1 MTTKAEGSWR
11 FREMLAGVKER
22 TVDSLE
28 QIAAMDQKVAPIRT
42 MDDMM
47 KTVREFTNR
56 LIVIEADCDK
66 LEQEHE
72 RVRVALVRLQE
83 QMKDQFIEHMHGW
96 EITAKLRRPVPDPGT
111 EPREAE

>member
-42 MDDMM
+42 MDDMIGM
-47 KTVREFTNR
+47 VDRLDVRPA
-56 LIVIEADCDK
+56 IESWIGC
-66 LEQEHE
+66 
-72 RVRVALVRLQE
+72 V
-83 QMKDQFIEHMHGW
+83 
-96 EITAKLRRPVPDPGT
+96 
-111 EPREAE
+111 